1 MTPVK
6 IQNPWQ
12 SCWAFAG
19 TAAAETSIL
28 SMLQEKGQA
37 ADAKSFD
44 LSEKHLTWFAVQPVI
59 EQVDQTQ
66 VGEGIYAIG
75 QEGDPTAP
83 YDNGGMPLYITT
95 LFSAGVGPVPE
106 ENFPYRGSSGLTEK
120 QYYEA
125 HPDEGKAFVSA
136 YYGKNFLQGHTME
149 EAVAHPNDEP
159 YKSFLDDK
167 IYGEGYLSRDN
178 PLTLDALEDACLRR
192 YLAIQ
197 ATTNCYTKLD
207 DWSIPAL
214 DASGEPNRNLT
225 AG

>member
-1 MTPVK
+1 
-6 IQNPWQ
+6 
-12 SCWAFAG
+12 
-19 TAAAETSIL
+19 
-28 SMLQEKGQA
+28 
-37 ADAKSFD
+37 
-44 LSEKHLTWFAVQPVI
+44 
-59 EQVDQTQ
+59 
-66 VGEGIYAIG
+66 
-75 QEGDPTAP
+75 
-83 YDNGGMPLYITT
+83 MPLYITT

-149 EAVAHPNDEP
+149 EAVAHPNEEP
-159 YKSFLDDK
+159 YKSFLDNK

-214 DASGEPNRNLT
+214 DASGEPSCPVPEIEPGTSIGIGTRHSIYPAYGFFLRHADNVKFDNVRVRPRGLYKRSLVVTDDCTEIDLSGLRNLPPK
-225 AG
+225 